1 MSDNKYKVE
10 EMETPWGVDSLYGG
24 KDSAGSGILHTSEKE
39 GKVRAQAVV
48 SPDLMLSKI
57 AQGFNER
64 EAGLLKGD
72 ARPLVTAIC
81 LGYLQR
87 KKASCEDERKKIELQ
102 TQINQL
108 TSAGGKAELVE
119 TYFKSIFCT
128 MCARGVAGLAK
139 LIKTVERKSREL
151 TPKEKDFIKALEE
164 AAIKAKGVP
173 FQKDVREKWLAMDL
187 EEAEE
192 ATFYTLKRRLGFG
205 WLPAGTRGKKGVQ
218 K

>member
-1 MSDNKYKVE
+1 MNPTEKIV
-10 EMETPWGVDSLYGG
+10 TPWGVDCVFYDESEANSGRLYTCEEGG
-24 KDSAGSGILHTSEKE
+24 KMQ
-39 GKVRAQAVV
+39 AQATV
-48 SPDLMLSKI
+48 SPELMLSKI
-57 AQGFNER
+57 AQGFDER

-108 TSAGGKAELVE
+108 TSAGGRAELVE

-128 MCARGVAGLAK
+128 LGARGVAGLAK

-187 EEAEE
+187 EEAED